1 MAQASPAILKS
12 LSTVVKDSLTYVTL
26 IEYMGDEFYL
36 GLGRF
41 SFYLI
46 MQDLTKCKATIK
58 YAHVERCLLD
68 ATRGG
73 LM

>member
-1 MAQASPAILKS
+1 
-12 LSTVVKDSLTYVTL
+12 
-26 IEYMGDEFYL
+26 MGDEFYL

-46 MQDLTKCKATIK
+46 MQDLTKCKAMIK

-73 LM
+73 LL